1 MTLVLLLI
9 AFSLVIAAD
18 DAYLR
23 KRNISDGE
31 MLLTLANYLLYR
43 ISSGVMFVFL
53 VLILYL
59 IIIAEKEFHG
69 WIEGLMYSRIE

>member
-1 MTLVLLLI
+1 MHIDNTLTVVVTLVLLLI

-31 MLLTLANYLLYR
+31 MLLLTTYNVNRLT
-43 ISSGVMFVFL
+43 
-53 VLILYL
+53 
-59 IIIAEKEFHG
+59 FH
-69 WIEGLMYSRIE
+69 